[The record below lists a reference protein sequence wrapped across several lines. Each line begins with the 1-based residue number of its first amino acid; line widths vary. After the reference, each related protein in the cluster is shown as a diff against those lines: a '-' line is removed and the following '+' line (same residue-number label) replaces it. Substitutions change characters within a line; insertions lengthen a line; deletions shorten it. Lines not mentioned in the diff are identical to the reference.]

1 MKLLLL
7 NKYDNQKLRNIH
19 EIYLSAFANS
29 SFQILRLEDFE
40 DFYSMGAKI
49 YTIYLNQDLIA
60 YAVFLIN
67 GKVAEILSIGVKSNY
82 QKQGYGKKLIYEFLK
97 KFNTI
102 SKVNLEVSCKNSDA
116 INFYLSM
123 GFSKIGLRKN
133 YYTFRKGDN
142 KGKKID
148 ALLLELNN

>member
-29 SFQILRLEDFE
+29 SFQIFRLEDFE
-40 DFYSMGAKI
+40 DFFSMGAKI
-49 YTIYLNQDLIA
+49 YTIYLNQDLIG

-102 SKVNLEVSCKNSDA
+102 SKVNLEVSCKNFDA

-148 ALLLELNN
+148 AWLLELNT